1 MNDNLSNLKEISVSE
16 LSALLKRYIEE
27 GFTYVKIKGE
37 LGRVSRPASGH
48 IYFDLKDERS
58 VLACIVWRN
67 TKKVE
72 SEFIKEGLEV
82 SAIGKL
88 TTFSG
93 QSRYQLIVSGIAPA
107 GAGSMMAMLEKRKK
121 GFIEEGLFD
130 SKRKKVLPFLPK
142 VIGVVTSET
151 GAVFSDILNRLN
163 ERFPR
168 RVILWPVPVQGK
180 GSAEKIA
187 EAIIGFNSLVGTRD
201 VPRPDLLIVG
211 RGGGSLEDLWCFNE
225 EIVVRAVA
233 QSEIP
238 VISAVGHETDTT
250 LIDYVSDVRAP
261 TPTAAAEIAVPER
274 KKLLEKIED
283 LGERL
288 SRPVFL
294 KINQEGKNLYQ
305 ISKRMENIKYIL
317 ADYVQRFDILAI
329 RFPNI
334 LIHYIQKKKEQLLII
349 KTSVIEADIFSK
361 DLMAKH
367 SSLKALGKQ
376 LNQQI
381 NSLLRNKKNM
391 LINVSRLH
399 NSLSYR
405 RTLSRG
411 YTIVR
416 DKEMKLLRNKVEAT
430 KEKFLNIE
438 FEEGLL
444 SVEVSEDK
452 R

>member
-187 EAIIGFNSLVGTRD
+187 EAIIGFNSLVGTKD
-201 VPRPDLLIVG
+201 VPRPNLLIVG

-274 KKLLEKIED
+274 EKLLEKTGI
-283 LGERL
+283 
-288 SRPVFL
+288 
-294 KINQEGKNLYQ
+294 
-305 ISKRMENIKYIL
+305 
-317 ADYVQRFDILAI
+317 
-329 RFPNI
+329 
-334 LIHYIQKKKEQLLII
+334 
-349 KTSVIEADIFSK
+349 
-361 DLMAKH
+361 
-367 SSLKALGKQ
+367 LGK
-376 LNQQI
+376 
-381 NSLLRNKKNM
+381 R
-391 LINVSRLH
+391 
-399 NSLSYR
+399 
-405 RTLSRG
+405 
-411 YTIVR
+411 
-416 DKEMKLLRNKVEAT
+416 
-430 KEKFLNIE
+430 
-438 FEEGLL
+438 
-444 SVEVSEDK
+444 
-452 R
+452 

>member
-67 TKKVE
+67 TEKVD

-82 SAIGKL
+82 SAVGKL

-93 QSRYQLIVSGIAPA
+93 QSRYQLIVSDIAPA

-130 SKRKKVLPFLPK
+130 SKRKKVLPFLPQ

-168 RVILWPVPVQGK
+168 RVILWPVSVQGK

-187 EAIIGFNSLVGTRD
+187 QAIIGFNSLVGTSD

-211 RGGGSLEDLWCFNE
+211 RGGGS
-225 EIVVRAVA
+225 
-233 QSEIP
+233 
-238 VISAVGHETDTT
+238 
-250 LIDYVSDVRAP
+250 
-261 TPTAAAEIAVPER
+261 
-274 KKLLEKIED
+274 
-283 LGERL
+283 
-288 SRPVFL
+288 
-294 KINQEGKNLYQ
+294 
-305 ISKRMENIKYIL
+305 
-317 ADYVQRFDILAI
+317 
-329 RFPNI
+329 
-334 LIHYIQKKKEQLLII
+334 
-349 KTSVIEADIFSK
+349 
-361 DLMAKH
+361 
-367 SSLKALGKQ
+367 
-376 LNQQI
+376 
-381 NSLLRNKKNM
+381 
-391 LINVSRLH
+391 
-399 NSLSYR
+399 
-405 RTLSRG
+405 
-411 YTIVR
+411 
-416 DKEMKLLRNKVEAT
+416 
-430 KEKFLNIE
+430 
-438 FEEGLL
+438 
-444 SVEVSEDK
+444 
-452 R
+452 